1 MTHLTEDQIMRIA
14 EATENQLPYD
24 DAEKEMLLHLKSC
37 ESCYERFCSS
47 LALLEVTSES
57 GYLILSEIYGMEY
70 AKSLAARAGNKI
82 LAVVNLVKTKLME
95 NIDIILEQVDRE
107 GDALRFR
114 PTLATAARGQSD
126 ASRKMYKVE
135 DVSDEKT
142 FIIMDPESDELLI
155 QINAKTMSEGRI
167 RAYLK
172 LESGKIIDC
181 KLEPK
186 GKIYKGSI
194 KGLPTEKF
202 QIVIEE
208 TD

>member
-1 MTHLTEDQIMRIA
+1 MTHLTENQIMNLA
-14 EATENQLPYD
+14 EKTEEMYPYS
-24 DAEKEMLLHLKSC
+24 DAEREMMIHLKSC
-37 ESCYERFCSS
+37 ESCYEQFCSS
-47 LALLEVTSES
+47 LALLEVTSDS
-57 GYLILSEIYGMEY
+57 GYTVLSEIYGMEY
-70 AKSLAARAGNKI
+70 AKSLTARAGNKV
-82 LAVVNLVKTKLME
+82 LAVVNLVKMKLME

-107 GDALRFR
+107 DDALRFR
-114 PTLATAARGQSD
+114 PTLATATRGQLD
-126 ASRKMYKVE
+126 TSRKMYKVE

-155 QINAKTMSEGRI
+155 QINTKTISEGRI

-172 LESGKIIDC
+172 LESGKTIDC

-194 KGLPTEKF
+194 KGLPTEKI

>member
-1 MTHLTEDQIMRIA
+1 MTHLTEDQIMRLA
-14 EATENQLPYD
+14 EATENQLPYGD
-24 DAEKEMLLHLKSC
+24 TEKEMLLHLKSC

-57 GYLILSEIYGMEY
+57 GYSILSEIYGMEY
-70 AKSLAARAGNKI
+70 AKSLTARAGNKI

-126 ASRKMYKVE
+126 ASRKMYKLE

-155 QINAKTMSEGRI
+155 QINAKTISESRI

-172 LESGKIIDC
+172 LESGKRIDC
-181 KLEPK
+181 NLEPK

>member
-1 MTHLTEDQIMRIA
+1 MTHLTEDQIMRLA

-24 DAEKEMLLHLKSC
+24 DAEKEMLVHLKSC
-37 ESCYERFCSS
+37 ESCYEQFCSS
-47 LALLEVTSES
+47 LALFEVTSES
-57 GYLILSEIYGMEY
+57 GYSILSEIYGMEY
-70 AKSLAARAGNKI
+70 ARSLASRAGNKI

-114 PTLATAARGQSD
+114 PTLATAVRGQSD

-155 QINAKTMSEGRI
+155 QINAKAISEGRI

-181 KLEPK
+181 NLEPK

-194 KGLPTEKF
+194 QGLPTEKF

>member
-1 MTHLTEDQIMRIA
+1 MTHLSEKQIMNLA
-14 EATENQLPYD
+14 EKTEEMFPYG
-24 DAEKEMLLHLKSC
+24 DAEKEMMIHLKSC
-37 ESCYERFCSS
+37 ESCYEQFCGA
-47 LALLEVTSES
+47 LALLEVTSNS
-57 GYLILSEIYGMEY
+57 GYTVLSEIYGMEY
-70 AKSLAARAGNKI
+70 AKSLTAKAGNRI

-95 NIDIILEQVDRE
+95 NIDLILEQVDRE

-126 ASRKMYKVE
+126 KSRKMYKVE
-135 DVSDEKT
+135 DISDERT

-155 QINAKTMSEGRI
+155 QINAKTLFERHI

-172 LESGKIIDC
+172 LESGQTIDC

-186 GKIYKGSI
+186 GKIYKGSV
-194 KGLPTEKF
+194 KGLPAEKF